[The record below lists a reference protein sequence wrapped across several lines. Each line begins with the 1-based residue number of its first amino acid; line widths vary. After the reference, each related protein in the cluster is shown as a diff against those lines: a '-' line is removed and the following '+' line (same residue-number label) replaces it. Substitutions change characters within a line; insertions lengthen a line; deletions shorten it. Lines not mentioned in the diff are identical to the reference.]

1 MKLKVKMLL
10 TVLIAVF
17 LTAFS
22 LSLTL
27 VFDLQKLGDYIHKS
41 FKSALTADIR
51 NELKSNV
58 EMATNVAKS
67 VYSLTHSKKDVIKV
81 LSSMRYGKNKNGYF
95 FAYTWDNNKNYYFAF
110 HGVKSK
116 LNGKKTNIDKPD
128 IKGNIF
134 RKELIQ
140 KGLEGGGFVN
150 YFYKKPSTEKI
161 VPKLAYSKYM
171 PELNWVIVT
180 GAYLDDIN
188 QKIVNVDKRIKEAIK
203 VILVHN
209 LVLSI
214 LILFISLSI
223 AYYIIVK
230 FIVNPIEKLKN
241 TVNEIIT
248 TKDFTKKIEIKT
260 NDEISEISRGINRL
274 IENMEDVLR
283 EFNNISSNISN
294 SVALV
299 IRESDI
305 IKEFTTQTTK
315 LIDESAELID
325 SVTNKLNTNISE
337 FENVERDIKDISNEV
352 GVINNNIAKLT
363 QKVEVTNQQENEI
376 STGMLSLNSKMDDI
390 KNILVTIN
398 EIADQTNLLALNAA
412 IEAARA
418 GEHGRGFA
426 VVADEVRKLA
436 ERTQKSLNEIKTT
449 IELLTQSVA
458 NFASMMESNVE
469 NFREIENMVME
480 IKTKSDEIF
489 LKTQHIYKTS
499 EETIK
504 ETFEIEQEIESV
516 DKLMKNVDEK
526 AKDNIRIV
534 DKISSLVKGFE
545 NSILSLTNKIK
556 EFKF

>member
-1 MKLKVKMLL
+1 MKLKVKILL

-22 LSLTL
+22 LSINL
-27 VFDLQKLGDYIHKS
+27 VFDLQKLGNYIHKS
-41 FKSALTADIR
+41 FKTALMSNIQ

-58 EMATNVAKS
+58 EMAVSVARS
-67 VYSLTHSKKDVIKV
+67 VYSLTHNKNAAIKV

-116 LNGKKTNIDKPD
+116 LNNKKTDINKPD
-128 IKGNIF
+128 IKGNVF

-140 KGLEGGGFVN
+140 KGLEGGGFVD
-150 YFYKKPSTEKI
+150 YFYKKPSTGKI
-161 VPKLAYSKYM
+161 VPKLAYSKYV
-171 PELNWVIVT
+171 PELNWIIVT
-180 GAYLDDIN
+180 GVYLDDIN
-188 QKIVNVDKRIKEAIK
+188 QKIVNVNKRIKESIK
-203 VILVHN
+203 GILVHN

-223 AYYIIVK
+223 AYYMIVK

-241 TVNEIIT
+241 KLNEIIA

-260 NDEISEISRGINRL
+260 NDEISEISRGINGL
-274 IENMEDVLR
+274 IENMEDFLI

-294 SVALV
+294 SVSLV
-299 IRESDI
+299 IKESDI

-376 STGMLSLNSKMDDI
+376 STGMLGLNSKMDDI

-458 NFASMMESNVE
+458 NFTSMMESNVE
-469 NFREIENMVME
+469 NFREIENMVTE

-534 DKISSLVKGFE
+534 DKISFLVKSFE
-545 NSILSLTNKIK
+545 NGILSLTNKIK

>member
-17 LTAFS
+17 LTTLS
-22 LSLTL
+22 LSLIL
-27 VFDLQKLGDYIHKS
+27 IFDLKKLGDELHKS
-41 FKSALTADIR
+41 FKTALMSNIQ

-58 EMATNVAKS
+58 EMAANVAKS
-67 VYSLTHSKKDVIKV
+67 VYSLTHNKEAVIKV
-81 LSSMRYGKNKNGYF
+81 LSSMRYGEGKNGYF
-95 FAYTWDNNKNYYFAF
+95 FAYTWDKNKNYYFAF

-116 LNGKKTNIDKPD
+116 LNGKKTDINKPD
-128 IKGNIF
+128 IKGNVF
-134 RKELIQ
+134 RKELIE
-140 KGLEGGGFVN
+140 KALNGGGFVN
-150 YFYKKPSTEKI
+150 YFYKKPSTGNI
-161 VPKLAYSKYM
+161 VPKLAYSKYV
-171 PELNWVIVT
+171 PQLNWVIVT
-180 GAYLDDIN
+180 GAYLDSIN
-188 QKIVNVDKRIKEAIK
+188 KEIAAVDKKVKEAIRG
-203 VILVHN
+203 ILIHN
-209 LVLSI
+209 VVLSI
-214 LILFISLSI
+214 IVLFISLGI
-223 AYYIIVK
+223 AYYMIVK
-230 FIVNPIEKLKN
+230 FIVKPIEELKD
-241 TVNEIIT
+241 TVNEIIES
-248 TKDFTKKIEIKT
+248 KDFTKKIEIKT
-260 NDEISEISRGINRL
+260 NDEISEISRNINRL
-274 IENMEDVLR
+274 IENMEDILR
-283 EFNNISSNISN
+283 EFNSISSNIST
-294 SVALV
+294 SVNRV
-299 IRESDI
+299 IDESKV
-305 IKEFTTQTTK
+305 IKKFTTQTTK

-325 SVTNKLNTNISE
+325 SVTNKLNSNISE

-363 QKVEVTNQQENEI
+363 QKVEVTNEQENEI
-376 STGMLSLNSKMDDI
+376 SSGMLSLNSKMDDI

-469 NFREIENMVME
+469 NFREIEDMVME

-489 LKTQHIYKTS
+489 QKTQDIYKTS

-504 ETFEIEQEIESV
+504 ETFEIEKEIEGV

-526 AKDNIRIV
+526 AKENIHIV
-534 DKISSLVKGFE
+534 DKINSLVKSFE
-545 NSILSLTNKIK
+545 KSIANLTNKIR

>member
-1 MKLKVKMLL
+1 MKLKVKILL

-22 LSLTL
+22 LSINL
-27 VFDLQKLGDYIHKS
+27 VFDLQKLGNYIHKS
-41 FKSALTADIR
+41 FKTALMSNIQ

-58 EMATNVAKS
+58 EMAVSVARS
-67 VYSLTHSKKDVIKV
+67 VYSLTHNKNAAIKV

-116 LNGKKTNIDKPD
+116 LNNKKTDINKPD
-128 IKGNIF
+128 IKGNVF

-140 KGLEGGGFVN
+140 KGLEGGGFVD
-150 YFYKKPSTEKI
+150 YFYKKPSTGKI
-161 VPKLAYSKYM
+161 VPKLAYSKYV
-171 PELNWVIVT
+171 PELNWIIVT
-180 GAYLDDIN
+180 GVYLDDIN
-188 QKIVNVDKRIKEAIK
+188 QKIVNVNKRIKESIK
-203 VILVHN
+203 GILVHN
-209 LVLSI
+209 LVLSV

-223 AYYIIVK
+223 AYYMIVK

-241 TVNEIIT
+241 KVNEIIA

-260 NDEISEISRGINRL
+260 NDEISEISRGINGL
-274 IENMEDVLR
+274 IENMEDFLR

-294 SVALV
+294 SVSLV
-299 IRESDI
+299 IKESDI

-337 FENVERDIKDISNEV
+337 FENVERDIKDISNEI

-376 STGMLSLNSKMDDI
+376 STGMLGLNSKMDDI

-458 NFASMMESNVE
+458 NFTSMMESNVE
-469 NFREIENMVME
+469 NFREIENMVTE

-534 DKISSLVKGFE
+534 DKISFLVKSFE
-545 NSILSLTNKIK
+545 NGILSLTNKIK